1 MVFAVRSRALR
12 TVLRWQIIA
21 TGILAAIAGVIW
33 EIHGAASAALGGM
46 VNVAAGWAFGWIATR
61 RQLASSGEALRTVF
75 RAEGVKILLVI
86 IQSWLVWSLYRQIV
100 VPAFLAA
107 FVVTVVVSTMAI
119 AVKDA

>member
-1 MVFAVRSRALR
+1 MVFAVRSRPLR

-33 EIHGAASAALGGM
+33 EIHGAVSAALGGM

-61 RQLASSGEALRTVF
+61 KQSASSGEALRTMF

-86 IQSWLVWSLYRQIV
+86 ILSFLVWSLYRQIV

-119 AVKDA
+119 AVKDT

>member
-1 MVFAVRSRALR
+1 MVFAVRSRPLR
-12 TVLRWQIIA
+12 TVLRWQLIA
-21 TGILAAIAGVIW
+21 TLVLAVLAGFTW
-33 EIHGAASAALGGM
+33 GIHGAASAALGGL
-46 VNVAAGWAFGWIATR
+46 VNVVSGWAYGWIGTR
-61 RQLASSGEALRTVF
+61 KQPASSGEALRTVF

-86 IQSWLVWSLYRQIV
+86 TQLWLAWSLYSQIV

>member
-21 TGILAAIAGVIW
+21 TGILAAIAGAIW

-61 RQLASSGEALRTVF
+61 RQWASSGEALRTVF

-86 IQSWLVWSLYRQIV
+86 IQSWLAWSLYRQIV